1 MNRRDTA
8 NEVINTIV
16 TQYPEVI
23 ELMTEVDKLLAS
35 APTQTE
41 ESVAQNALNDAI
53 LLYKQKMYIETIDK
67 LTQVLNTYPS
77 HLGIRLNL
85 IQALLTQFDESGK
98 NPSYLNTANI
108 HLTKLNYIKSG
119 HHAYG
124 RYRNLQNKF
133 ADASASTQKTLTI
146 KPNIK

>member
-1 MNRRDTA
+1 MDFQSIALPTELYHHPYWWGQRYKPFFIIQYA
-8 NEVINTIV
+8 IVFFFVIYLCT
-16 TQYPEVI
+16 
-23 ELMTEVDKLLAS
+23 MTELKNTLIIDAGNTSVKVALFIDNQLKS
-35 APTQTE
+35 IERFRYTE
-41 ESVAQNALNDAI
+41 IESL
-53 LLYKQKMYIETIDK
+53 KE
-67 LTQVLNTYPS
+67 
-77 HLGIRLNL
+77 
-85 IQALLTQFDESGK
+85 
-98 NPSYLNTANI
+98 